1 VIPDIF
7 IATEKDRQSAL
18 NTILLGFASD
28 PFVRWICPEA
38 SKYLLFIQAFNAY
51 GGNAIDSKT
60 AFIAENFSGA
70 ALWLPPGVEADEEA
84 FVAEIEKN
92 VDPERHEN
100 LFAILE
106 ALEEYHPK
114 EKCWY
119 LPLIAVDPAY
129 QGKGIGSQLMKRAI
143 EAVDK
148 DRLPAY
154 LESSNPKNMTLY
166 MRYGFETMGQIKIG
180 NAPPLHPMI
189 RTAR

>member
-1 VIPDIF
+1 MF

-38 SKYLLFIQAFNAY
+38 SKYLLFRQAFNAY

-106 ALEEYHPK
+106 ACAGHYFTHTTH
-114 EKCWY
+114 
-119 LPLIAVDPAY
+119 A
-129 QGKGIGSQLMKRAI
+129 
-143 EAVDK
+143 
-148 DRLPAY
+148 
-154 LESSNPKNMTLY
+154 
-166 MRYGFETMGQIKIG
+166 
-180 NAPPLHPMI
+180 
-189 RTAR
+189 